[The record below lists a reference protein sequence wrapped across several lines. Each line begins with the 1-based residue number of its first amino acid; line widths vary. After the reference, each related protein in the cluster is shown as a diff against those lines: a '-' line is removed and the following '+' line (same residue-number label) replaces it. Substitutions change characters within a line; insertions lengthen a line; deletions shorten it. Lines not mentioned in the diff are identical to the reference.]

1 MQMLSIIGL
10 GVMLLLWLATL
21 RTLAW
26 SWQRH
31 IPVAIAAGIEVDGEF
46 RGLTSS
52 QVIWRN
58 VQRHTWGW
66 TAFFFGFFLLL
77 DIADFPTWQRLGI
90 AVVLSAYWGII
101 RVQQDEKGGQE
112 SEPRRDILFGP
123 VKDQVWYR
131 GLAVGEW
138 FGYLGLI
145 VFASQILAE
154 AFGA

>member
-1 MQMLSIIGL
+1 MLSVVGL
-10 GVMLLLWLATL
+10 GAMLLLWLATL
-21 RTLAW
+21 CILTW

-31 IPVAIAAGIEVDGEF
+31 LPVAIAAGIEVEGDLRE
-46 RGLTSS
+46 LTAS
-52 QVIWRN
+52 QVICRN
-58 VQRHTWGW
+58 VQRHSWGW
-66 TAFFFGFFLLL
+66 TTFFFGFFLLL

-90 AVVLSAYWGII
+90 AIVLSAYWGII

-112 SEPRRDILFGP
+112 GESRRDILFGP

-138 FGYLGLI
+138 LGYLGLI
-145 VFASQILAE
+145 VFASQILVE